1 MKITAHQFARM
12 LDATLTGAVATEA
25 QTREMMALAKQ
36 HDFYSVIG
44 PRCYIPMMMFFHTK
58 EYYFVSVYAKNSYL
72 DFIGLSSIL

>member
-44 PRCYIPMMMFFHTK
+44 PRCYIPMMIEEMIRAFTACFL
-58 EYYFVSVYAKNSYL
+58 FL
-72 DFIGLSSIL
+72 FRL